1 MLQPKN
7 DPFFEQL
14 KADVEE
20 GIRDADEGR
29 LIPEKEIREYFR
41 GLGKRFK
48 RERKASKR

>member
-20 GIRDADEGR
+20 GIRDVAEGR
-29 LIPEKEIREYFR
+29 VIPEHEVREYFR
-41 GLGKRFK
+41 ALGKQRK
-48 RERKASKR
+48 RQQRESKG

>member
-20 GIRDADEGR
+20 GIRDKRGQTYSCEG
-29 LIPEKEIREYFR
+29 
-41 GLGKRFK
+41 G
-48 RERKASKR
+48 A